1 MSLENFYLGISAYY
15 HDSSV
20 ALIDSHGN
28 LVDFKKEE
36 WLSRVKGDKS
46 FPRQGLKELIKN
58 HNLSEKNIASI
69 TFYEKPVRAWISVL
83 KHSVKSNPITNDLT
97 RNYFKN
103 AWKSSMRFHFDL
115 SKHFNVK
122 KIPILYSE
130 HHLSHTLSA
139 LYYYNEF
146 PCVSVVVDGY
156 GDKYCTSIHHIK
168 SSKEIIN
175 LWSSEYPHSLG
186 LFYSAITDFLGFA
199 VNEGEYK
206 MMGLASFGRPDYYD
220 ILSKTI
226 KFENNK
232 LTVDT
237 NYYDYVRRTDR
248 SYSDLLVKE
257 LKVNPRSPE
266 KPLEEGSEDFQ
277 VYANIAASAQ
287 KLLEDI
293 LFSIFKYA
301 HELTNES
308 NFLFSGGVAMNSAA
322 VSKTTKL
329 DFIKKLN
336 LPPSP
341 GDSGAAIGASYY
353 GFINSSNEILKTD
366 SSKINIGNNLFPG
379 KITSNE
385 EFYDLLFDK
394 ISDENNSLEKV
405 SEIISQ
411 NNIVAT
417 CYSNIETGPRAL
429 GHRSLIC
436 NAHNANLIKT
446 LSTDIKKRSI
456 FRPTAPAML
465 KKDADSFFNL
475 EDKLMN
481 CYTHMAT
488 TARPK
493 DIALQNI
500 KGVIHVDNSSRVQI
514 CAKDSVLGKIL
525 THLNKYK
532 IYAVANTSF
541 NISSDPMVYDKED
554 AFLALERMG
563 IKYLLT
569 ETGLYKRK

>member
-1 MSLENFYLGISAYY
+1 MSSNSFYLGISAYY
-15 HDSSV
+15 HDASV
-20 ALIDSHGN
+20 ALLDFEGN

-46 FPRQGLKELIKN
+46 FPRQGLQELIKN
-58 HNLSEKNIASI
+58 HNLSEQNIASV
-69 TFYEKPVRAWISVL
+69 TFYEKPVRAWITVL
-83 KHSVKSNPITNDLT
+83 KHSVKYNPIKNDLT

-103 AWKSSMRFHFDL
+103 AWKSSMRFHLDL
-115 SKHFNVK
+115 SKYINVK

-130 HHLSHTLSA
+130 HHLSHTLST

-156 GDKYCTSIHHIK
+156 GDKYCTSIHHVK
-168 SSKEIIN
+168 SNKEIVN

-206 MMGLASFGRPDYYD
+206 MMGLASFGKPDYYET
-220 ILSKTI
+220 LSKTI

-232 LTVDT
+232 LIVDT

-248 SYSDLLVKE
+248 SYSDLLTKE
-257 LKVNPRSPE
+257 LGVNPRRPDLPFE
-266 KPLEEGSEDFQ
+266 VGTEDFQ
-277 VYANIAASAQ
+277 IYANVASSAQ
-287 KLLEDI
+287 KLLEDL

-301 HELTNES
+301 NEITGES

-341 GDSGAAIGASYY
+341 GDSGAAIGAAYY
-353 GFINSSNEILKTD
+353 GFINKTNNCV
-366 SSKINIGNNLFPG
+366 SQNNIKRNLYPG

-385 EFYDLLFDK
+385 DFFDLVFDK
-394 ISDENNSLEKV
+394 IADKKNFLEKT

-411 NNIVAT
+411 NEIVAT

-436 NAHNANLIKT
+436 NAHKAELIKV
-446 LSTDIKKRSI
+446 LSTDIKKRNV
-456 FRPTAPAML
+456 FRPTAPAVL
-465 KKDADSFFNL
+465 KKDAETFFNL
-475 EDKLMN
+475 DEKLMN

-488 TARPK
+488 TAIPK
-493 DIALQNI
+493 DNVLQEI

-514 CAKDSVLGKIL
+514 CEENSLLGKIL
-525 THLNKYK
+525 MHLNKYK
-532 IYAVANTSF
+532 IYVIANTSF

-554 AFLALERMG
+554 AFLAVERMN